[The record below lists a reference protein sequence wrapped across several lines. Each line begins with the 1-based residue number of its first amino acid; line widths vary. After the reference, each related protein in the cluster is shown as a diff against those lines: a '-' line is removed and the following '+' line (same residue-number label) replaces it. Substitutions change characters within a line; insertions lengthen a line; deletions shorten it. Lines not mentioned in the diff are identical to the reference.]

1 MELHFRLAE
10 PADHDDLERMAIE
23 SFEPITFFKKVD
35 DRFGPL
41 NGVNWR
47 ERWQNKLRKAF
58 RNETVLVGTTE
69 GQLVAM
75 AVGTIQEEMRL
86 AFLDILA
93 VGQEYQGH
101 GCGRQML
108 RAFKAHAK
116 QQGAGHIYLDC
127 LVSNENANCLY
138 QTEGFEEM
146 TRSIYWYAKL

>member
-1 MELHFRLAE
+1 MELNFRIAE
-10 PADHDDLERMAIE
+10 SADHDDLEHMAIE

-35 DRFGPL
+35 ERFGPL
-41 NGVNWR
+41 NGVDWKQ
-47 ERWQNKLRKAF
+47 RWKNKLRKAF
-58 RNETVLVGTTE
+58 LSETVLVGTSE
-69 GQLVAM
+69 GQLVAV
-75 AVGTIQEEMRL
+75 AVGTLQEEMRL

-93 VGQEYQGH
+93 VGQDHQGL
-101 GCGRQML
+101 GYGRQML

>member
-1 MELHFRLAE
+1 MELNFRLAE
-10 PADHDDLERMAIE
+10 PADHDDLEHMAIE

-35 DRFGPL
+35 ERFGPL
-41 NGVNWR
+41 NGVDWKQ
-47 ERWQNKLRKAF
+47 RWKNKLRKAF
-58 RNETVLVGTTE
+58 LSETVLVGTTE

-75 AVGTIQEEMRL
+75 AVGTLQEEMRL

-93 VGQEYQGH
+93 VGQDHQGL
-101 GCGRQML
+101 GYGRQML

-127 LVSNENANCLY
+127 LVSNENANWLY